1 MKLSELPLDP
11 TPRALRQFAAAWLVI
26 FSIVAVRAF
35 IRGHHLESYI
45 LDAIALMGLVGW
57 LKPMSIRW
65 LFVSATIVA
74 FPIGWVMTH
83 LMLAI
88 MFYLVLTPIAFLFR
102 WRGRDE
108 LQLKHKPKRDS
119 YWIERGEQ
127 TAPEK
132 YLKQF

>member
-1 MKLSELPLDP
+1 MKFSDLPLNP

-35 IRGHHLESYI
+35 IRGHHLESYV
-45 LDAIALMGLVGW
+45 LGAIALMGLMGC
-57 LKPMSIRW
+57 LKPASIRW
-65 LFVSATIVA
+65 LFVGATIAA
-74 FPIGWVMTH
+74 FPIGWVMTQ

-102 WRGRDE
+102 RRGRDE
-108 LQLKHKPKRDS
+108 LQLKHKPTRDT
-119 YWIERGEQ
+119 YWIEHSGQ
-127 TAPEK
+127 TTPEK